1 MNSLKQ
7 KRILQEAD
15 SEPDHTSTM
24 ELLVK
29 IVKYFSLNIFLNP
42 LSKMCDG
49 ALNALLTS
57 INGFIPTKELYH
69 IYLENWLLIPSQHL
83 LVVSQQQQ
91 KR

>member
-7 KRILQEAD
+7 KRILPEAD

-29 IVKYFSLNIFLNP
+29 TVKYFSLNIFLNP
-42 LSKMCDG
+42 LSMMCDG

-57 INGFIPTKELYH
+57 INELFVTNKRAVSRFIWKTG
-69 IYLENWLLIPSQHL
+69 S
-83 LVVSQQQQ
+83 
-91 KR
+91 

>member
-7 KRILQEAD
+7 KRTLPEAD

-29 IVKYFSLNIFLNP
+29 TVKYFSLNIFLNP
-42 LSKMCDG
+42 LSMMCDG

-57 INGFIPTKELYH
+57 INELFVTNKRAVSRFIWKTG
-69 IYLENWLLIPSQHL
+69 S
-83 LVVSQQQQ
+83 
-91 KR
+91 

>member
-1 MNSLKQ
+1 
-7 KRILQEAD
+7 
-15 SEPDHTSTM
+15 M

-57 INGFIPTKELYH
+57 INELFYTSKRAVSH
-69 IYLENWLLIPSQHL
+69 LFGKLALNTQPAFTCCKSAATETLEQ
-83 LVVSQQQQ
+83 VV
-91 KR
+91 KFLKTLYC